1 MPGMSQVT
9 IRRSC
14 ASDFEQEPNLQAL
27 FDEYAQESACPEMG
41 PISPNLVAYKALE
54 STGCMKVLTAH
65 QDGQMVGFLVMLVNQ
80 ALHFSA
86 PAATF
91 ESFFVSQSARKSGG
105 GMALL
110 YEAEAWARELDAR
123 CLFVSAPAGGVL
135 ERVLAGKGWRHSNTV
150 FSKGLA

>member
-1 MPGMSQVT
+1 MSQVT

-14 ASDFEQEPNLQAL
+14 AAEFEQEPNLPAL
-27 FDEYAQESACPEMG
+27 FEEYAQESACPEMG
-41 PISPNLVAYKALE
+41 AISVNLDAYKAVE
-54 STGCMKVLTAH
+54 AAGCLKVLTAH
-65 QDGQMVGFLVMLVNQ
+65 QNGQMVGFLVMLVNK

-91 ESFFVSQSARKSGG
+91 ESFFVARAARQSGA

-110 YEAEAWARELDAR
+110 WEAEAWARELDAK

-135 ERVLAGKGWRHSNTV
+135 ERVLAGKGWRHANTV
-150 FSKGLA
+150 FAKGLA